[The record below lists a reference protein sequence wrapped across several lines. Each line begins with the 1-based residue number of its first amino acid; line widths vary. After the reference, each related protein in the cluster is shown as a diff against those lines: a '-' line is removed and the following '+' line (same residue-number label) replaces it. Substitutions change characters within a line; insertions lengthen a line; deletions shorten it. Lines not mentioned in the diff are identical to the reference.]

1 MIKFKSQALHVIRI
15 RYWKAG
21 GSGNLPSFIST
32 NWNIGNLLYKQ
43 ATRTKHFDGQC
54 KTSLIHW
61 IRFYWCNGESLCKKC
76 LTNLLQNTTTVQW
89 QRSKYSISCLDDI
102 KCGVIMT
109 LHGCKSRF
117 LSPRTKGQLISKGL
131 FGFFN
136 SPQKTNEKFL
146 PH

>member
-1 MIKFKSQALHVIRI
+1 MFNQYFAKYDHSA
-15 RYWKAG
+15 
-21 GSGNLPSFIST
+21 
-32 NWNIGNLLYKQ
+32 
-43 ATRTKHFDGQC
+43 
-54 KTSLIHW
+54 
-61 IRFYWCNGESLCKKC
+61 E
-76 LTNLLQNTTTVQW
+76 W